1 MKFDYDVFIEGTTVD
16 LCVPTEDIA
25 YHSNWYNFFNQKTIT
40 KLLEPSLFPNTREDQ
55 VEFFKSEKASKKRLL
70 LLIVTKKNRLMK
82 GVISLSKINFEKN
95 TADLALVLDDRI
107 APKST
112 RLASLESVAL
122 ITEHAFE
129 VMRLDRIYARQSR
142 FLESWQRRMEL
153 LGYRV
158 EGIHKSDFYE
168 KRDKKSNSVSIA
180 CTIDDYKI
188 ILEARG
194 SLFDNEDAMLRRI
207 KSLPKISVAAQLEKF
222 MEKTYDEYYIKI
234 WK

>member
-168 KRDKKSNSVSIA
+168 KRDK
-180 CTIDDYKI
+180 
-188 ILEARG
+188 
-194 SLFDNEDAMLRRI
+194 
-207 KSLPKISVAAQLEKF
+207 
-222 MEKTYDEYYIKI
+222 
-234 WK
+234 